1 MFKTIAQW
9 LRRGVARTLA
19 VLGLPLVADQTNYFD
34 SEKSV
39 FKVNDGSSLRD
50 LSPYVKEL
58 RGLPGQ
64 FKVNDITTFG
74 SVGERP
80 GPSIYVNHFT
90 VEFLFNMVTSV
101 GVHTVLATMHSAK
114 ALRAF
119 EFYPAGSG
127 TTGNAKFSGSAYCPV
142 YEIVSRVGDY
152 VQVHAEFHVDNGVTI
167 GTA

>member
-1 MFKTIAQW
+1 MLKTIAQW
-9 LRRGVARTLA
+9 LRRGVARTMA

-34 SEKSV
+34 AEKSV
-39 FKVNDGSSLRD
+39 FKLNDGSSLRD

-114 ALRAF
+114 ASEGVRVLPRRFRTAGQRQVLRERLLPRLRDSQQGRRLRAG
-119 EFYPAGSG
+119 P
-127 TTGNAKFSGSAYCPV
+127 
-142 YEIVSRVGDY
+142 R
-152 VQVHAEFHVDNGVTI
+152 
-167 GTA
+167 

>member
-19 VLGLPLVADQTNYFD
+19 VIGLPLVADQTNYFD
-34 SEKSV
+34 AEKSV
-39 FKVNDGSSLRD
+39 FKLNDGSSLQV

-90 VEFLFNMVTSV
+90 VEFLFNMVTTT
-101 GVHTVLATMHSAK
+101 GVHTVLAAMHSAK

-119 EFYPAGSG
+119 VFSPAGV
-127 TTGNAKFSGSAYCPV
+127 TVGNAKFTGSAYMPV

-167 GTA
+167 GTN